1 MMTRRELLKAAGTAL
16 AIGGLGPWATAAATA
31 TATATAGSLPAIRKS
46 IPSSGESLPV
56 IGMGTWQ
63 TFHVGSGEAERAP
76 LRDVLRVFF
85 DRGGTLI
92 DSSPMYAEAEEVT
105 GDLVADIGEHE
116 RLFAATK
123 VWTYGREEGIA
134 QMERSFRRMRV
145 KRMDLMQIHN
155 LRDWQ
160 VHLPTLQQWKEEGR
174 IRYLGI
180 TTSNPG
186 QYGEFAR
193 VMAGEVLDFVQL
205 NYDIAT
211 RGAEEVLLPL
221 AEERGMAVLVNRPFG
236 GGTLFPRVRGRE
248 LPDWA
253 GEFDCSSWAQFF
265 LKFVVSHPAVTCA
278 IPATSNPRHA
288 TDNMGAGIGRLPDK
302 ATRERMADFV
312 AGL

>member
-1 MMTRRELLKAAGTAL
+1 MMTRRELLKTAGTAL
-16 AIGGLGPWATAAATA
+16 ALGGLAPWAATLAA
-31 TATATAGSLPAIRKS
+31 SLPAIRKS
-46 IPSSGESLPV
+46 IPASGEPLPV

-63 TFHVGSGEAERAP
+63 TFHVGGGEAERAP

-105 GDLVADIGEHE
+105 GDLVANIGEHE

-145 KRMDLMQIHN
+145 QRMDLMQIHN

-160 VHLPTLQQWKEEGR
+160 VHLPTLRHWQEEGR

-180 TTSNPG
+180 TTSNPA
-186 QYGEFAR
+186 QYEDFAR
-193 VMAGEVLDFVQL
+193 VMASEKLDFVQL

-236 GGTLFPRVRGRE
+236 GGTLFPKVRGRE

-253 GEFDCSSWAQFF
+253 QEFDCASWAQFF

-288 TDNMGAGIGRLPDK
+288 ADNMGAGFGRLPDR
-302 ATRERMADFV
+302 ATRERMAEFV
-312 AGL
+312 ASL

>member
-1 MMTRRELLKAAGTAL
+1 MMTRRELLKTAGTAL
-16 AIGGLGPWATAAATA
+16 ALGGLAPWATAM
-31 TATATAGSLPAIRKS
+31 AGSLPGIRKT
-46 IPSSGESLPV
+46 IPASGESLPV

-92 DSSPMYAEAEEVT
+92 DSSPMYAEAEKVT
-105 GDLVADIGEHE
+105 GDLVADIGEHDQ
-116 RLFAATK
+116 LFAATK
-123 VWTYGREEGIA
+123 VWTYGREEGVA
-134 QMERSFRRMRV
+134 QMERSFSRMRV
-145 KRMDLMQIHN
+145 QQMDLMQIHN

-160 VHLPTLQQWKEEGR
+160 VHLPTLRQWQEEGR

-180 TTSNPG
+180 TTSNPA
-186 QYGEFAR
+186 QHDDFAK
-193 VMAGEVLDFVQL
+193 VMASEKLDFVQL

-236 GGTLFPRVRGRE
+236 GGNLFPKVRGRE

-253 GEFDCSSWAQFF
+253 QEFDCASWAQFF

-288 TDNMGAGIGRLPDK
+288 ADNMGAGFGRLPDK
-302 ATRERMADFV
+302 ATRERMAEYF
-312 AGL
+312 ASL

>member
-16 AIGGLGPWATAAATA
+16 AIGGLGPWATATA
-31 TATATAGSLPAIRKS
+31 TATPASLPAIRKP
-46 IPSSGESLPV
+46 IPSSGESLPA

-145 KRMDLMQIHN
+145 QRMDLMQIHN

-180 TTSNPG
+180 TTSNPA
-186 QYGEFAR
+186 QYREFAR

-236 GGTLFPRVRGRE
+236 GGTLFPRVRGRA

-288 TDNMGAGIGRLPDK
+288 ADNMGAGFGRLPDK

>member
-1 MMTRRELLKAAGTAL
+1 MMTRRELLKVAGTAL
-16 AIGGLGPWATAAATA
+16 ALGGLAPWATAR
-31 TATATAGSLPAIRKS
+31 AGSLPAIRKS
-46 IPSSGESLPV
+46 IPASGESLPV

-63 TFHVGSGEAERAP
+63 TFHVGSGQAERAP
-76 LRDVLRVFF
+76 LREVLRVFF

-145 KRMDLMQIHN
+145 QRMDLMQIHN

-160 VHLPTLQQWKEEGR
+160 VHLPTLRQWQEEGR

-180 TTSNPG
+180 TTSNPA
-186 QYGEFAR
+186 QYGDFAR
-193 VMAGEVLDFVQL
+193 VMASETLDFVQL

-236 GGTLFPRVRGRE
+236 GGTLFPKVRGRE

-253 GEFDCSSWAQFF
+253 DDFDCTSWAQFF

-288 TDNMGAGIGRLPDK
+288 ADNMGAGFGRLPDK
-302 ATRERMADFV
+302 ATRERMAKYF
-312 AGL
+312 ASL